1 MDWCSVGQKQIVYI
15 ARINSII
22 CLVFEL
28 YTNTWV
34 LWHFYYMLYF
44 NKVKIPLRTISDLFL
59 SLFNVLCVR
68 KKDFWKGSRLVI
80 MWSVIWLSR
89 TALFCCL
96 SFFLFW
102 EHCGEVIDSHRCMVF
117 SLRYIWNIR
126 YCFFYTLW
134 PHLGRPR
141 GVNTERGLWCGA
153 VCGHSR
159 LWSDL
164 HHMPRGPQMSSKSCV
179 PPHFLQ
185 EMHLAVAKKVLNV
198 SYQYPWTKVLPGFF
212 IWSETH
218 S

>member
-102 EHCGEVIDSHRCMVF
+102 EHCGEVIDSHRGMVF

-126 YCFFYTLW
+126 YCFFLHTVATSRQTQRCQHRAGVMMWSCLWTLQ
-134 PHLGRPR
+134 
-141 GVNTERGLWCGA
+141 T
-153 VCGHSR
+153 
-159 LWSDL
+159 
-164 HHMPRGPQMSSKSCV
+164 M
-179 PPHFLQ
+179 
-185 EMHLAVAKKVLNV
+185 
-198 SYQYPWTKVLPGFF
+198 
-212 IWSETH
+212 IWSAPYAKG
-218 S
+218 SSDVQ

>member
-68 KKDFWKGSRLVI
+68 KKDFWKGRRLVI

-96 SFFLFW
+96 SFFF
-102 EHCGEVIDSHRCMVF
+102 I
-117 SLRYIWNIR
+117 LR
-126 YCFFYTLW
+126 TLW
-134 PHLGRPR
+134 R
-141 GVNTERGLWCGA
+141 GYRQSQRHGFQSQVYLKYKILFFLHTVATSRQTQRCQHRAGVMMWSCLWT
-153 VCGHSR
+153 
-159 LWSDL
+159 
-164 HHMPRGPQMSSKSCV
+164 
-179 PPHFLQ
+179 LQ
-185 EMHLAVAKKVLNV
+185 TM
-198 SYQYPWTKVLPGFF
+198 
-212 IWSETH
+212 IWSAPYAKG
-218 S
+218 SSDVQ